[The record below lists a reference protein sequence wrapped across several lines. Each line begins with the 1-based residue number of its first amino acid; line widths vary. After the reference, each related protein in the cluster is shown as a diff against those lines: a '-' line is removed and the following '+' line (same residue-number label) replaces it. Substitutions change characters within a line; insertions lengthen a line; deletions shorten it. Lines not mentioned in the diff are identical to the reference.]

1 MKNRSGSERKEQCSL
16 ITESV
21 SVYSSQPAADH
32 YFAPPNWDSDVDDE
46 VDSGVVRDELIASD
60 KAGDQVVGRSRD
72 NLVQNE
78 PAEMSGKCDDLV
90 KTVVVK

>member
-1 MKNRSGSERKEQCSL
+1 MKHRSGSERKEQCSL

-21 SVYSSQPAADH
+21 SVYSSQPATDH
-32 YFAPPNWDSDVDDE
+32 WDSDVDDE